1 MPQPERTAARVLKNN
16 AENGVIRCGHQ
27 GLYGVVDRLRAA
39 AARLDGAKRREVL
52 FKCDEIRKA
61 LDANMEEFVAGVR
74 DPTVE
79 DRAAIVDGIYNL
91 LADCR
96 PLYLALHV
104 AILRALHVPRRNCMG
119 T

>member
-1 MPQPERTAARVLKNN
+1 MGNPERRKAKQLVHVAR
-16 AENGVIRCGHQ
+16 NGVINNGH
-27 GLYGVVDRLRAA
+27 LRIYEVIDKLRVA

-79 DRAAIVDGIYNL
+79 DRAAIVDGDAN
-91 LADCR
+91 AS
-96 PLYLALHV
+96 
-104 AILRALHVPRRNCMG
+104 
-119 T
+119 